1 MWSAVVMRP
10 QLTHRQPQSDALPS
24 KSQASTRVF
33 GSILALLWLVNIR
46 IKIIKLVLVRMRFI
60 IMISL
65 LLNSLANFAKLID
78 FHHKT
83 VCNININ
90 VSKKLHIKYS
100 VSSLIAPLLPHNRP
114 SNVLDTTSEEV
125 PFATLHRKLRV
136 WGNSDNIVP
145 PNR

>member
-100 VSSLIAPLLPHNRP
+100 VSSLIAQARAITIPVVGISGL
-114 SNVLDTTSEEV
+114 TS
-125 PFATLHRKLRV
+125 
-136 WGNSDNIVP
+136 
-145 PNR
+145 